1 MKNCKE
7 KYIKKE
13 QSSKNSEF
21 CNRMKKKQFGNKKQ
35 SDPISQ
41 HEVYGTRENK
51 GPLFEW
57 TEKEA
62 VCLFKK

>member
-1 MKNCKE
+1 MA
-7 KYIKKE
+7 
-13 QSSKNSEF
+13 QSLKNSDF
-21 CNRMKKKQFGNKKQ
+21 CKRMEKKQFGNKKQ
-35 SDPISQ
+35 SDPIS

-62 VCLFKK
+62 VCLVKK